1 MKRVSAMY
9 AIEEWSP
16 ELCDTC
22 LEQAP
27 KDMVFVQQ
35 IGRPRTLKGIKPT
48 ALRGEQMY
56 KR

>member
-16 ELCDTC
+16 ELCETC